1 MGRRTLARLAREKS
15 AHERAVDQFHPG
27 GATSPGPEPL
37 PLTVESAKAELLE
50 QAIQYGLRGDYSSH
64 RMRDL
69 ALFIT
74 AREAK

>member
-1 MGRRTLARLAREKS
+1 MGRRTLARLEREKS
-15 AHERAVDQFHPG
+15 AHERVVDQLFPG

-37 PLTVESAKAELLE
+37 TVEAAKAELLH
-50 QAIQYGLRGDYSSH
+50 QAIEYGLRGDYSSH

-74 AREAK
+74 TREAK

>member
-27 GATSPGPEPL
+27 GATSPGPE